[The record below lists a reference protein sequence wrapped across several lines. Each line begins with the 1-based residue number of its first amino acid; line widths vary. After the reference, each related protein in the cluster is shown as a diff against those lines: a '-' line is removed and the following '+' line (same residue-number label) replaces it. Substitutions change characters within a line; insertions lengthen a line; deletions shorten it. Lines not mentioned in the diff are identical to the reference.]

1 MISALAEIHLPV
13 FFAVSVMLLKLPV
26 RVRCFLEV
34 EVPVAL
40 LALLAFDSVRL
51 RPLKLQPLDE
61 PGRCGW
67 TGTDVVEELALG
79 ARGRAGRG
87 VDGAL
92 GVDEIADGAPGRGG
106 SGLC

>member
-26 RVRCFLEV
+26 RVRCLLEV

-40 LALLAFDSVRL
+40 LALLALDPVRL
-51 RPLKLQPLDE
+51 RPLRLQPLDE

-67 TGTDVVEELALG
+67 AGTDVVDARALG
-79 ARGRAGRG
+79 ASGRAGGG
-87 VDGAL
+87 VNGAL
-92 GVDEIADGAPGRGG
+92 GVDENADGAPGSGG